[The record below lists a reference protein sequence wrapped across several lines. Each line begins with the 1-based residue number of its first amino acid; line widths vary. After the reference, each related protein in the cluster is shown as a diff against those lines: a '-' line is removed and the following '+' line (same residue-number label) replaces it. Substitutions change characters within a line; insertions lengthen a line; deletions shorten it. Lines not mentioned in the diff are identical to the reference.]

1 MMEKGLLIVLSGP
14 SGVGKGTIN
23 KRVREL
29 MPQIQKSISVTTRP
43 IRPNEVNGQH
53 YHFISQNEFDNLI
66 KENELLEYAKVYQNY
81 YGTPKKPVIN
91 ALENGIDMIFELD
104 IQGARLI
111 KQAYDDCIRIFITPP
126 SIEELHN
133 RLNNRGTETEEVK
146 ALRLSETKKE
156 LIEAKY
162 YDYMV
167 INNDIEKAAKQIVA
181 IISAEKART
190 LRNEQKINKLI
201 QGDNII

>member
-1 MMEKGLLIVLSGP
+1 MEKGLLIVLSGP

-167 INNDIEKAAKQIVA
+167 INNDIEKAAKQIIA

>member
-1 MMEKGLLIVLSGP
+1 MAKGLLIVISGP

-23 KRVREL
+23 QRVRDL
-29 MPQIQKSISVTTRP
+29 LPNLKKSVSVTTRP
-43 IRPNEVNGQH
+43 KRPNEIDGVH
-53 YHFISQNEFDNLI
+53 YHFISQAEFDNLI
-66 KENELLEYAKVYQNY
+66 KNNGLLEYAKVYQNY
-81 YGTPKKPVIN
+81 YGTPKKPVLD

-111 KQAYDDCIRIFITPP
+111 KQAYDDCVRIFIAPP

-156 LIEAKY
+156 LMEAKY
-162 YDYMV
+162 YDYIV
-167 INNDIEKAAKQIVA
+167 INNDIEKASKAVID
-181 IISAEKART
+181 IINAEKLKT
-190 LRNEQKINKLI
+190 IRNEDIINKLI
-201 QGDNII
+201 TGEKII